1 MMQSVCLQVLLSTV
15 SPSTTDRSNEPVW
28 VEVKPL
34 RASDFPRA
42 GGALVDIDQRLDAF
56 GVEQMRKHV
65 GDPATYGHESA
76 HMVSATIRNGIRGR
90 VNAFYVG
97 EGKACVLKEPRTTIP
112 RAAQFVPAVLRGDR
126 FKTYLDNPDS
136 SWKDDPLYLLDEWN
150 GYMWEAAVA
159 LSQTRE
165 KKPLLPY
172 RREAVGQ
179 VEFIPYVLA
188 LYLAVE
194 ADDPD
199 YLASKDGANFR
210 RFLAWGI
217 RRSRNQYDACQ
228 QIKSLRSRYD
238 LDLAH
243 ADARELKTVY
253 DKLLNEKAPARSAT
267 PAR

>member
-1 MMQSVCLQVLLSTV
+1 MMQSVLLQVLLSTV
-15 SPSTTDRSNEPVW
+15 SPSTIDRLNEPAW
-28 VEVKPL
+28 VEVKP
-34 RASDFPRA
+34 RRVSDCPRA
-42 GGALVDIDQRLDAF
+42 GRVLADIDQRLDAL
-56 GVEQMRKHV
+56 GVERMRKHV
-65 GDPATYGHESA
+65 EDPATYGHESA
-76 HMVSATIRNGIRGR
+76 HMVSAAVRNGMRGR

-97 EGKACVLKEPRTTIP
+97 EGKACVLKEPRATIA

-126 FKTYLDNPDS
+126 FKTYLGNPDS
-136 SWKDDPLYLLDEWN
+136 SWNSEPLYILDEWN

-165 KKPLLPY
+165 KKPLLPD

-179 VEFIPYVLA
+179 IEFIPYVLG

-199 YLASKDGANFR
+199 YLASDDGAKFR

-217 RRSRNQYDACQ
+217 RRSMNQYNACQ
-228 QIKSLRSRYD
+228 AIESLRWRYD

-243 ADARELKTVY
+243 ADAKALKAVY
-253 DKLLNEKAPARSAT
+253 DKLLNERSAT
-267 PAR
+267 PAP